1 MTYVYVPI
9 YKNNESPHL
18 ELTYSEEGV
27 LYFYIFYILIY
38 FKSTCSAIIVHLSFR
53 YIQLLS

>member
-1 MTYVYVPI
+1 MTYIYVPI

-27 LYFYIFYILIY
+27 LYFYIFIFLY
-38 FKSTCSAIIVHLSFR
+38 TLSL
-53 YIQLLS
+53 YVLL

>member
-1 MTYVYVPI
+1 MTYVYVAI

-18 ELTYSEEGV
+18 ELTYSEEGF
-27 LYFYIFYILIY
+27 LYFHILIY
-38 FKSTCSAIIVHLSFR
+38 FKSTYSAIIIHLGFR

>member
-18 ELTYSEEGV
+18 ELTYSEEG
-27 LYFYIFYILIY
+27 FYIFIFLY
-38 FKSTCSAIIVHLSFR
+38 TLSLHV
-53 YIQLLS
+53 LL